1 MAGTITLSI
10 VGALVALLTLL
21 LFLKVSLIISYDE
34 GAKLTLKVLFVRKT
48 LYPKKKKKHHKKS
61 MSAKKAQRV
70 KDKLERKKA
79 KKKEKKQEK
88 KGSGKSKKS
97 SVSDI
102 MDTVGTVSILV
113 REIVS
118 RFTKY
123 IRIKIAKIHIKI
135 ATGDAA
141 HTAIAYG
148 ALTQSINVLF
158 PLLEDVKNFNMPK
171 NQDID
176 ISPDFLSED
185 SEIELKLVF
194 SIRVWQALV
203 TALAALKRLTIYSIK
218 KLEKQER
225 KKAKKARKE
234 AKKNGN

>member
-1 MAGTITLSI
+1 MAGIITLSI
-10 VGALVALLTLL
+10 IGAILALILFI
-21 LFLKVSLIISYDE
+21 LFLKVSLIIRYDE
-34 GAKLTLKVLFVRKT
+34 GATLTLNVLFVHKR
-48 LYPKKKKKHHKKS
+48 LDPKKKKKHHKKS
-61 MSAKKAQRV
+61 MSPKKAQRV
-70 KDKLERKKA
+70 KDKLNKKKA
-79 KKKEKKQEK
+79 KKKEKKQAK
-88 KGSGKSKKS
+88 KGSDDKKKS
-97 SVSDI
+97 SASNIV
-102 MDTVGTVSILV
+102 DTIGTVSVLV

-158 PLLEDVKNFNMPK
+158 PLLEDVKTFSMPK
-171 NQDID
+171 NRDIY
-176 ISPDFLSED
+176 IYPDFLSED
-185 SEIELKLVF
+185 SEIELKIVF
-194 SIRVWQALV
+194 SLRVWQVLF
-203 TALAALKRLTIYSIK
+203 TALSALQKLTMHSIK

-234 AKKNGN
+234 AKNHGN